1 MNLICF
7 SNLPWNRNYPRTK
20 FILSRFATQ
29 YVTYY
34 VEECVFNDQED
45 GYDLSKTKEK
55 VLLISPHLKDKNYSE
70 TEKISRV
77 SFLIKDL
84 FNEEGISN
92 YIFWY
97 YTPLAFGFTKGFKP
111 KLTIYDRIDEQRT
124 FSFIDSQAK
133 ILKDELLDKADMV
146 FEGNQTDEF
155 LDDKTWDLTFLE
167 MQKIIKSRL
176 EGKEMTKIVRLPRLS
191 DKSNF
196 GTAESFRN
204 G

>member
-7 SNLPWNRNYPRTK
+7 SNLPWHQNYPRTK

-29 YVTYY
+29 YVTYC
-34 VEECVFNDQED
+34 VEECVFNEQED

-55 VLLISPHLKDKNYSE
+55 VLIISPHLKDKNYSE
-70 TEKISRV
+70 TEKYARV
-77 SFLIKDL
+77 SKVIKDF

-97 YTPLAFGFTKGFKP
+97 YTPMAFAFTKGFKP

-124 FSFIDSQAK
+124 FNFMDSQAK
-133 ILKDELLDKADMV
+133 VLKEELSDKSDIV
-146 FEGNQTDEF
+146 FEGNQTDEY
-155 LDDKTWDLTFLE
+155 LDDKVWDLTFLE
-167 MQKIIKSRL
+167 KQKIIKSRL
-176 EGKEMTKIVRLPRLS
+176 EGKETLKIFRLPRLS

-196 GTAESFRN
+196 NTAESFGN
-204 G
+204 